1 MGIEP
6 FQLRV
11 LFERDRLRERI
22 SDLEKFQS
30 TEMYLTLS
38 DIDKLLLVKQHIAMM
53 DYLSV
58 LDERI
63 KGFPK
68 NKNQE
73 ICKSTIK
80 ETLDTLDESYKSL
93 VQHVQKAILT

>member
-1 MGIEP
+1 
-6 FQLRV
+6 
-11 LFERDRLRERI
+11 
-22 SDLEKFQS
+22 
-30 TEMYLTLS
+30 
-38 DIDKLLLVKQHIAMM
+38 MM